1 MNKVKKLKSSLII
14 IRLYKLLLVYLCLIS
29 CEKETKQTLV
39 LPSLFSDGM
48 ILQRDTLANVW
59 GQGKPGQLVTL
70 DGSWNLSKSTRINEF
85 GQWKLA
91 ISTSKDPGPHS
102 LVISSGKETVKINN
116 LLFGEVWLAAGQSNM
131 EMDFDYCCNTTD
143 SADKILKETHYPF
156 VRMFNVKKTL
166 EYKPTNNVEGYWME
180 AVGKDVKLFS
190 AVGFF
195 FAKSIFEELNIP
207 VGIIHSSWGGSR
219 LEAWTSREILEQI
232 DEYDEILVDL
242 TIDIEENKK
251 AKHWF
256 SKYRSIALPSH
267 GWDLFLSEYIKKK
280 DESIDYLNYFL
291 GSWRELDTLGVEKIN
306 DTTNQI
312 WKSIDKGITVD
323 DLFGTENFSGVTL
336 FKNYFQ
342 VNNVDEMIYLS
353 IQPEKNLPWGLWEYD
368 VYINSNKLLSSLI
381 SIKKEDYKFNK
392 NSQTIEVDPSYIR
405 FGDNQITLRIIGYPS
420 TGDISI
426 TNSRGEQTNLK
437 DGWQCTLI
445 AEEWYQTRDYVY
457 PYISLYQYNGYK
469 DISSQPKKTI
479 INHNSPSI
487 LYNGMINPLIPFT
500 IKGII
505 WYQGESNIV
514 SGDQKFETYDTLM
527 DSFIDDLRR
536 KWDANLPFYFAQIA
550 PYFNYRD
557 MSPYF
562 REAQAGLLR
571 IPNTGM
577 VVTMDIGEIYDIHPS
592 NKHDVGD
599 RFARLALMNQY
610 NIDIVS
616 YGPVFKKAWKQNN
629 SVYIEFDH
637 IEEGLVLDNSLK
649 NEFEL
654 AGEDQVYHPAIVQNH
669 GTILELIS
677 LDVDD
682 PLFLRYAYSDTSYAT
697 LFNSAGLPAS
707 SFSDTIKISSVTKT
721 SDKLYK

>member
-1 MNKVKKLKSSLII
+1 MKKLKNSLIKT
-14 IRLYKLLLVYLCLIS
+14 RFYQLLLVYLCLIS
-29 CEKETKQTLV
+29 CGQETKQTLV

-48 ILQRDTLANVW
+48 VLQRDTLAHVW

-70 DGSWNLSKSTRINEF
+70 DGSWNFSKTTRVNDS
-85 GQWKLA
+85 GSWKVA
-91 ISTSKDPGPHS
+91 ISTSKDPGPHT
-102 LVISSGKETVKINN
+102 LAISSAKETLKIDN

-143 SADKILKETHYPF
+143 SAGKVLRETNYPL

-166 EYKPTNNVEGYWME
+166 EYEPTNDVGGYWME
-180 AVGKDVKLFS
+180 AVGEDVTSFS

-195 FAKSIFEELNIP
+195 FAKSIYEELNIP

-219 LEAWTSREILEQI
+219 LEAWTSREVLEQI
-232 DEYDEILVDL
+232 DEYKEFFIDL
-242 TIDIEENKK
+242 ASDIDENKK
-251 AKHWF
+251 AKDWF
-256 SKYRSIALPSH
+256 SKHRSIVPPSH

-280 DESIDYLNYFL
+280 DENIDYLNYFL
-291 GSWRELDTLGVEKIN
+291 GDWRQLDTLGVEKIN

-312 WKSIDKGITVD
+312 WKTIDKGKTVD
-323 DLFGTENFSGVTL
+323 DLFGTDNFSGVTL

-342 VNNVDEMIYLS
+342 VDDVNEMIFLS
-353 IQPEKNLPWGLWEYD
+353 IQPKKDLPWGLWEYD

-381 SIKKEDYKFNK
+381 SIKKEDYNFNK
-392 NSQTIEVDPSYIR
+392 ISRTIEVDPSYLLL
-405 FGDNQITLRIIGYPS
+405 GDNQITLRIIGIPS

-426 TNSRGEQTNLK
+426 TNGRGEQTNLK
-437 DGWQCTLI
+437 DGWQCALL
-445 AEEWYQTRDYVY
+445 AEEWYQIRDYVY
-457 PYISLYQYNGYK
+457 PYTSLYQYDSYQ
-469 DISSQPKKTI
+469 DLSSQPKKTI
-479 INHNSPSI
+479 INHNSPII

-500 IKGII
+500 IKGMI

-514 SGDQKFETYDTLM
+514 SGDPEFKTYDTLM
-527 DSFIDDLRR
+527 TLFIDDLRK
-536 KWDANLPFYFAQIA
+536 KWDSNLPFYFAQIA
-550 PYFNYRD
+550 PYFNYGG

-610 NIDIVS
+610 NRDIVS
-616 YGPVFKKAWKQNN
+616 YGPVFKKARKHNKR
-629 SVYIEFDH
+629 VFIEFEH

-649 NEFEL
+649 SEFEL
-654 AGEDQVYHPAIVQNH
+654 AGKDQVYSPAIVENH
-669 GTILELIS
+669 GTFLELIS
-677 LDVDD
+677 LDVDN
-682 PLFLRYAYSDTSYAT
+682 PRFLRYAYSDTSNAT

-707 SFSDTIKISSVTKT
+707 SFSDTIKISSITKT
-721 SDKLYK
+721 SDKFHK

>member
-1 MNKVKKLKSSLII
+1 
-14 IRLYKLLLVYLCLIS
+14 
-29 CEKETKQTLV
+29 
-39 LPSLFSDGM
+39 M
-48 ILQRDTLANVW
+48 ILQRDTLAHIW

-70 DGSWNLSKSTRINEF
+70 DGSWNYSNTTRINDLGKWE
-85 GQWKLA
+85 LA
-91 ISTSKDPGPHS
+91 MLTSKDPGPHS
-102 LVISSGKETVKINN
+102 LVISSAKETVKIDN

-143 SADKILKETHYPF
+143 SAKKILNETNYPL

-166 EYKPTNNVEGYWME
+166 EYEPTNNVDGYWME
-180 AVGKDVKLFS
+180 AVGRDITSFS

-195 FAKSIFEELNIP
+195 FAKSIYEELNIP

-219 LEAWTSREILEQI
+219 LEAWTSRQILEQI
-232 DEYDEILVDL
+232 DEYDENFVDL

-256 SKYRSIALPSH
+256 SKHKSIVSPSH

-280 DESIDYLNYFL
+280 DKNIDYLKYFL
-291 GSWRELDTLGVEKIN
+291 GSWRQLDTLGVEKIN

-312 WKSIDKGITVD
+312 WKSLDKDITVD
-323 DLFGTENFSGVTL
+323 DLFGTENFSGISL

-342 VNNVDEMIYLS
+342 VNNANEIIYLS

-368 VYINSNKLLSSLI
+368 VYINSDKLLSSLI

-392 NSQTIEVDPSYIR
+392 NSQTIEVDPSYLR
-405 FGDNQITLRIIGYPS
+405 SGDNQITLRIIGYPS

-426 TNSRGEQTNLK
+426 TNSRDEQTKLK
-437 DGWQCTLI
+437 DGWQCALI
-445 AEEWYQTRDYVY
+445 AEEWYQTRDYIY
-457 PYISLYQYNGYK
+457 PYTSLYQYNGYN
-469 DISSQPKKTI
+469 DIYSQPKKTI
-479 INHNSPSI
+479 INHSSPSI

-514 SGDQKFETYDTLM
+514 SGDQKFETYDKLMTL
-527 DSFIDDLRR
+527 FIDDLRR
-536 KWDANLPFYFAQIA
+536 KWDTNLPFYFAQIA
-550 PYFNYRD
+550 PYFNYGG
-557 MSPYF
+557 MSAYF

-629 SVYIEFDH
+629 SVFIEFDH

-654 AGEDQVYHPAIVQNH
+654 AGEDQVYHPAVVQNH
-669 GTILELIS
+669 ETFLELIS
-677 LDVDD
+677 PEVED
-682 PLFLRYAYSDTSYAT
+682 PLFLRYAYSDTSNAT

-707 SFSDTIKISSVTKT
+707 SFSDTVKISSVTKT
-721 SDKLYK
+721 SYKFYK